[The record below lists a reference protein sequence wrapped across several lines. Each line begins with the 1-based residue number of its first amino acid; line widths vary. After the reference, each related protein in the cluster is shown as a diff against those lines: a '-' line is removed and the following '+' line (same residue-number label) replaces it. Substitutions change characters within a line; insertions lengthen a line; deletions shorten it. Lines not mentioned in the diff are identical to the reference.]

1 MNDSAASG
9 EVENQRCE
17 VQDSC
22 SEVQNSCSEVQD
34 SCNEVQDSCGE
45 VRDSCGEVQVSGVG
59 IRLKQVEDLEK
70 MPALPHSG
78 ACYVMSDL
86 LGSALWKRKMQNI
99 PSS

>member
-1 MNDSAASG
+1 
-9 EVENQRCE
+9 
-17 VQDSC
+17 
-22 SEVQNSCSEVQD
+22 
-34 SCNEVQDSCGE
+34 
-45 VRDSCGEVQVSGVG
+45 
-59 IRLKQVEDLEK
+59 